1 MKTKKKRPKNV
12 VKLTR
17 REQKKLKDIVNKG
30 KSGARVIK
38 RARVLIKTDQG
49 VPDKKI
55 SEQAEV
61 PMRTIRRIRKRYVTG
76 GLTKAL
82 YEDPRS
88 GQPRKLD
95 DKAEA
100 HLVAIACSDSPEG
113 RTHWTLELLQEQM
126 IKDKKVKTI
135 STVALWQYLNNR
147 GIKPWLEKN
156 VVRTG
161 SERGVQE
168 KNGGCTGN
176 LPKTV

>member
-1 MKTKKKRPKNV
+1 MVT
-12 VKLTR
+12 LTA

-38 RARVLIKTDQG
+38 RARVLLKTNQG
-49 VPDKKI
+49 MLDKRI
-55 SEQAEV
+55 AEQTEV
-61 PMRTIRRIRKRYVTG
+61 PERTIRRIRSRYTAG
-76 GLTKAL
+76 GLSKAL
-82 YEDPRS
+82 YEDTRP

-113 RTHWTLELLQEQM
+113 RARWTLELLQERM

-135 STVALWQYLNNR
+135 STVALWHHLKNR

-156 VVRTG
+156 VVCSG

-168 KNGGCTGN
+168 KNGGRVGN
-176 LPKTV
+176 LSKTV